1 MAARTA
7 PPPED
12 PPVKRLLFV
21 LALSCGSTAAAQ
33 DPGDLLPYFPAEV
46 NSMAVVNVAGILASP
61 RAEKEGWSKLE
72 HTEYLAGAV
81 PVNPSIERILLAK
94 EFVPSQPNKN
104 WATSVTPLKKPLNL
118 EKFAKAYNGV
128 LTTAAETP
136 VARIGEN
143 KYAVALKP
151 DILGLMQ
158 SNNKSEVAR
167 WVRASQD
174 ATSSRQPGYINSA
187 VRAHGKSH
195 HIMLALST
203 ADLVDAQNVGVAVAT
218 SKVLENNEAA
228 AKEIQTFLANLRGIR
243 AMIMVREVGLTVD
256 LYLESARMAK
266 ADPAVLK
273 AFVAEWL
280 IHYGAYLEDFPAAGA
295 AVAEGVAR
303 LSFKITDP
311 ELARV
316 MVLFIPPLAHVSE
329 ENSLSVTPAGISPET
344 TGKYY
349 RTVNKV
355 VDDLAKQA
363 KEKVMTAQDYKKYAL
378 WYETAATKIETL
390 SILGVDPAV
399 ANYGQGTAARL
410 HTIADSLKGVP
421 VAADA
426 LTAKSYSYR
435 YTTVEMFFNGRNFY
449 PVVNPFNTNSNYGEI
464 QRKIDQTVAN
474 DEENRRKLLAQVE
487 RERSNMRQ
495 AMAEKYKTDI
505 DTPPKK

>member
-1 MAARTA
+1 
-7 PPPED
+7 
-12 PPVKRLLFV
+12 VKSSAFA
-21 LALSCGSTAAAQ
+21 LAIAFSFSNLVSAQ
-33 DPGDLLPYFPAEV
+33 DPGDLLPLFPAEV

-61 RAEKEGWSKLE
+61 RAVKEGWTKLE

-81 PVNPSIERILLAK
+81 PVNPSIERIMLAK

-104 WATSVTPLKKPLNL
+104 WATSVTPLKNPLNL
-118 EKFAKAYNGV
+118 EKFAKAYHGTM
-128 LTTAAETP
+128 TTAAETP
-136 VARIGEN
+136 VAQIGDN

-151 DILGLMQ
+151 NILGLMQ
-158 SNNKSEVAR
+158 SSNKSEVAR
-167 WVRASQD
+167 WVRSSQD
-174 ATSSRQPGYINSA
+174 ATSSKQPGYINAA

-203 ADLVDAQNVGVAVAT
+203 SDLIDAQNVGVAIAT
-218 SKVLENNEAA
+218 SKVLEGNDAA
-228 AKEIQTFLANLRGIR
+228 SKEIQTFLTKLRGIR
-243 AMIMVREVGLTVD
+243 AMIMVREAGLTVD
-256 LYLESARMAK
+256 LYLESVQSAK
-266 ADPAVLK
+266 PDPAFLK

-280 IHYGAYLEDFPAAGA
+280 GHYGAYLEDFPAASV
-295 AVAEGVAR
+295 AVADGIAR
-303 LSFKITDP
+303 LGFKITDP

-316 MVLFIPPLAHVSE
+316 MVLFIPPLANVSE
-329 ENSLSVTPAGISPET
+329 ENSLTVTPAGISAET

-355 VDDLAKQA
+355 VDDLTNQA
-363 KEKVMTAQDYKKYAL
+363 KTDKPLTAKDYKKYSL

-410 HTIADSLKGVP
+410 HSIADSLKGVP

-426 LTAKSYSYR
+426 LTAQSYSYR
-435 YTTVEMFFNGRNFY
+435 YSTVDMFFNGRSFY

-474 DEENRRKLLAQVE
+474 DEESRKKLLASIE
-487 RERSNMRQ
+487 RERSNVRQ
-495 AMAEKYKTDI
+495 AMAEKYKVDI
-505 DTPPKK
+505 DTPLKK